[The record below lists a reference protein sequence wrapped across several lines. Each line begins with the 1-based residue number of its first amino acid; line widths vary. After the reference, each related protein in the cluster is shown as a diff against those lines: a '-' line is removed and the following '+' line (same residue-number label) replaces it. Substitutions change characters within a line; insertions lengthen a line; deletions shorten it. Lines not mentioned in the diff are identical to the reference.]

1 MINQKTDTFEGIT
14 LTVRA
19 RRGADVW
26 DEFAVKAKL
35 PPEEREANGYR
46 VDKFAQFVTTTISIT
61 GDLGFAWPSVGS
73 SQEIMEAAYQGWCD
87 MPPNLMVFWA
97 NLSWDAN
104 QPPLPEA
111 NTTAGNG

>member
-1 MINQKTDTFEGIT
+1 MINEKTATFENVT

-19 RRGADVW
+19 RKGADVW
-26 DEFAVKAKL
+26 DEFTVKSKL
-35 PPEEREANGYR
+35 PKEEREANPYLT
-46 VDKFAQFVTTTISIT
+46 DKFSQFVTTTVSVN

-73 SQEIMEAAYQGWCD
+73 SPEIMEAAYKGWCD
-87 MPPNLMVFWA
+87 MSPNLMVFWA

-111 NTTAGNG
+111 NTTPGNV